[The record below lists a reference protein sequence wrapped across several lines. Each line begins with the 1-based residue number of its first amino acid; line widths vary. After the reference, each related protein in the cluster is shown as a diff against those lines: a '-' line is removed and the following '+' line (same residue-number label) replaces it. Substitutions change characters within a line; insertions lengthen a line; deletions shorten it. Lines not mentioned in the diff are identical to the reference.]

1 MTWSL
6 VRRFESSEHETY
18 MIFLY
23 DIKVF
28 YGPLIVLSVRSERH
42 QYTLKYVINE
52 SREK

>member
-18 MIFLY
+18 MIFFMIL
-23 DIKVF
+23 IFF
-28 YGPLIVLSVRSERH
+28 YGPKIVLSVRSERH